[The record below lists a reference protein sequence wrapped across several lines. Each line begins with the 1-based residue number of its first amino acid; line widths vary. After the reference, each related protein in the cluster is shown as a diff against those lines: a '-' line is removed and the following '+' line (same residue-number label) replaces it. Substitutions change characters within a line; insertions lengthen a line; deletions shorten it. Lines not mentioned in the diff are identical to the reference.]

1 MNEDI
6 KKDID
11 KTNANDELD
20 VKDLDNVNGG
30 AWQGSG
36 SKDPHHR

>member
-11 KTNANDELD
+11 KTNDELD

-30 AWQGSG
+30 AWKGSG
-36 SKDPHHR
+36 SADPHHR

>member
-11 KTNANDELD
+11 KTNDELD

-30 AWQGSG
+30 AWTGPGSA
-36 SKDPHHR
+36 DPHHR

>member
-11 KTNANDELD
+11 KTNDELD
-20 VKDLDNVNGG
+20 VKDLDTVNGG
-30 AWQGSG
+30 AWKGPGSA
-36 SKDPHHR
+36 DPHHR